1 MKILPE
7 RQLCFAAFLDPGI
20 EDIADLRTAVSEAV
34 TNCIVHAYRGTEGII
49 EITARILNDNEIYIR
64 IKDKGCGIPD
74 VKRAM
79 EPLYTTA
86 PCEER
91 AGLGF
96 AVMESFMDKL
106 TVKST
111 VGKGTVVTMRKS
123 WGRQMNKPLP
133 EENLGLVHLCANRF
147 RGRGIEY
154 DDLYSAGCI
163 GLLKAAEAFDC
174 ERGVKFSTY
183 AVPVILGEIKRL
195 FRDGGTVKVSRSLK
209 ELSLKAVRVRD
220 EMSKELGREPTLSE
234 LGKKLDTDECAIA
247 EALSVSLPPV
257 SLTDSSEEGGGQI
270 DVAAP
275 SPDIEIGD
283 TVAFAVRFWK

>member
-1 MKILPE
+1 
-7 RQLCFAAFLDPGI
+7 
-20 EDIADLRTAVSEAV
+20 
-34 TNCIVHAYRGTEGII
+34 
-49 EITARILNDNEIYIR
+49 
-64 IKDKGCGIPD
+64 
-74 VKRAM
+74 
-79 EPLYTTA
+79 
-86 PCEER
+86 
-91 AGLGF
+91 
-96 AVMESFMDKL
+96 
-106 TVKST
+106 
-111 VGKGTVVTMRKS
+111 
-123 WGRQMNKPLP
+123 MNKPLP

-163 GLLKAAEAFDC
+163 GLLKAAEAFDY

-283 TVAFAVRFWK
+283 TVALRQVLEMMEPKDRELIFLRYYKNFTQSAAAQKLGMTQVQVSRREKKLLTFMREQLMK

>member
-1 MKILPE
+1 
-7 RQLCFAAFLDPGI
+7 
-20 EDIADLRTAVSEAV
+20 
-34 TNCIVHAYRGTEGII
+34 
-49 EITARILNDNEIYIR
+49 
-64 IKDKGCGIPD
+64 
-74 VKRAM
+74 
-79 EPLYTTA
+79 
-86 PCEER
+86 
-91 AGLGF
+91 
-96 AVMESFMDKL
+96 
-106 TVKST
+106 
-111 VGKGTVVTMRKS
+111 
-123 WGRQMNKPLP
+123 MNKPLP

-283 TVAFAVRFWK
+283 TVALRQVLEMMEPKDRDLIFLRYYKNFTQSAAAQKLGMTQVQVSRREKKLLTFMRDQLMK

>member
-1 MKILPE
+1 
-7 RQLCFAAFLDPGI
+7 
-20 EDIADLRTAVSEAV
+20 
-34 TNCIVHAYRGTEGII
+34 
-49 EITARILNDNEIYIR
+49 
-64 IKDKGCGIPD
+64 
-74 VKRAM
+74 
-79 EPLYTTA
+79 
-86 PCEER
+86 
-91 AGLGF
+91 
-96 AVMESFMDKL
+96 
-106 TVKST
+106 
-111 VGKGTVVTMRKS
+111 
-123 WGRQMNKPLP
+123 MNKPLP

-275 SPDIEIGD
+275 SPDVEIGD
-283 TVAFAVRFWK
+283 TVALRQVLEMMESKDRELIFLRYYKNFTQAAAAQKLGMTQVQVSRREKKLLTFMREQLMK